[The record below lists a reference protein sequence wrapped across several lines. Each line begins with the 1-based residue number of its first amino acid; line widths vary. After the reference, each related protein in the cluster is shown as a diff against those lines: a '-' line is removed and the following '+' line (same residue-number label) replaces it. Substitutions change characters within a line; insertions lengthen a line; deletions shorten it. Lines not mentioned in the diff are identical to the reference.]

1 MTNINDGIDDYFGI
15 QMDKCPAGH
24 GKLITPSAIKED
36 DPESAK
42 MAKIYQKGAIHGAEI
57 ERGRILELLDK
68 HLGNMNWEDLSKI
81 IEEEYND

>member
-1 MTNINDGIDDYFGI
+1 MTKTNDAIDDYFSS

-68 HLGNMNWEDLSKI
+68 HLGNMDWDDLSKLI
-81 IEEEYND
+81 KESYDD